1 MRDSLIMCVVPH
13 MSCCR
18 VSGGD
23 WVVCVAPHGYL
34 QSKWSTVCVLC
45 GFQWCT
51 LSVWVGGGWGG
62 SGGQTWGLGV
72 VGAKSRWR
80 DWFKRGLGMIAM
92 GVIC

>member
-1 MRDSLIMCVVPH
+1 MWYHTCLVAESVEVIGWCVWHH
-13 MSCCR
+13 MAICK
-18 VSGGD
+18 VSGGGL
-23 WVVCVAPHGYL
+23 VVCG
-34 QSKWSTVCVLC
+34 
-45 GFQWCT
+45 
-51 LSVWVGGGWGG
+51 VGGGWGG

>member
-34 QSKWSTVCVLC
+34 QSKWRW
-45 GFQWCT
+45 F
-51 LSVWVGGGWGG
+51 GGVWGG
-62 SGGQTWGLGV
+62 WGLGV